1 MREGASQSAQEGLDR
16 SLVAAA
22 YLIVLA
28 MFFVTQ
34 RIFTGISQMPSG
46 VALGLMIAAIALRV
60 IEFIYWRRLPKVHRN
75 RKDHRFA
82 AVSVV
87 WSLALVL
94 PLAIASHESDSPY
107 FGMLMLPILEAAV
120 YFSIRTTIAVA
131 TLSALLS
138 IFWVMFGGHF
148 QPPFSVG
155 EMLESATLI
164 LMFYIVGTLVWF
176 LMDRVRR
183 REQQLQKHI
192 VELEATRNRLIVEE
206 KLAAVG
212 RLASSIAHEI
222 RNPVAIISSALEAS
236 SSNAF
241 DPAER
246 DEMSRVAMVEAR
258 RLENLTTDFL
268 SYANLSAAP
277 FERVDLATLAGY
289 VEGIIHIQAMSKGL
303 QVDLKLDDGGH
314 CTVEGNEGQLQ
325 QVMLN
330 LMRNAVEAS
339 PEKSSVRIRV
349 SSMSPGKAVITI
361 ENAGPAIPEHV
372 VDRIFEPFFTNKPGG
387 TGLGLATARRIVE
400 YHRGT
405 LDLERNEDGCL
416 IFAITLP
423 ASAMP
428 TVAAEA

>member
-1 MREGASQSAQEGLDR
+1 
-16 SLVAAA
+16 
-22 YLIVLA
+22 
-28 MFFVTQ
+28 
-34 RIFTGISQMPSG
+34 
-46 VALGLMIAAIALRV
+46 
-60 IEFIYWRRLPKVHRN
+60 
-75 RKDHRFA
+75 
-82 AVSVV
+82 
-87 WSLALVL
+87 
-94 PLAIASHESDSPY
+94 
-107 FGMLMLPILEAAV
+107 
-120 YFSIRTTIAVA
+120 
-131 TLSALLS
+131 
-138 IFWVMFGGHF
+138 
-148 QPPFSVG
+148 
-155 EMLESATLI
+155 
-164 LMFYIVGTLVWF
+164 
-176 LMDRVRR
+176 
-183 REQQLQKHI
+183 
-192 VELEATRNRLIVEE
+192 
-206 KLAAVG
+206 
-212 RLASSIAHEI
+212 
-222 RNPVAIISSALEAS
+222 
-236 SSNAF
+236 
-241 DPAER
+241 
-246 DEMSRVAMVEAR
+246 MSRVVMVEAR

-330 LMRNAVEAS
+330 LMRNAVEAA

-372 VDRIFEPFFTNKPGG
+372 VDRIFEPFFTNKSGG

-423 ASAMP
+423 ASAIP